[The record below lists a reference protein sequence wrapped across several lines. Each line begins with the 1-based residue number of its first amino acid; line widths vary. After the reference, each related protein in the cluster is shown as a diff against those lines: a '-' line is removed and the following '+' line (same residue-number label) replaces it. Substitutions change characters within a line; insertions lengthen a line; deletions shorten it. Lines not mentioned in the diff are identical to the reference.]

1 MAQPQQFYRVS
12 GKHGAVVRD
21 GHITTSR
28 GPGTS
33 LEFALDL
40 VDQLY
45 GPEKAEELR
54 AQMLVD

>member
-1 MAQPQQFYRVS
+1 MAQRLRRALEERGGERFFEGRLR
-12 GKHGAVVRD
+12 GLDVVGGREAD
-21 GHITTSR
+21 E
-28 GPGTS
+28 
-33 LEFALDL
+33 LLDL